1 MGLDVDET
9 HFYTSALATAKFVSQ
24 QSPPCSAYVIGD
36 SGLIGAL
43 YQEGIAITDKSP
55 DYVIVGESPSYN

>member
-1 MGLDVDET
+1 MCIRD
-9 HFYTSALATAKFVSQ
+9 S
-24 QSPPCSAYVIGD
+24 VIGD

-55 DYVIVGESPSYN
+55 DYVIVGESPSYNYETVNKAVSLVLGEMCIRDR